1 MIYSFYSL
9 ERVNQL
15 EQQDQPELQSLK
27 DDLYL
32 MLSQREELLLRCKKE
47 FLEFLEISNY
57 YDAAG
62 ILQKLENTQ
71 FLEERAVWSMIE
83 ILNRLFYPN

>member
-83 ILNRLFYPN
+83 ILNRLFYQN

>member
-32 MLSQREELLLRCKKE
+32 ILSQREELLLRCKKE

>member
-32 MLSQREELLLRCKKE
+32 ILSQREELLLRCKKE

-83 ILNRLFYPN
+83 ILNRLFYQN

>member
-9 ERVNQL
+9 ERVNHI

-32 MLSQREELLLRCKKE
+32 ILSQREELLLRCKKE

>member
-9 ERVNQL
+9 EKVNQL

-32 MLSQREELLLRCKKE
+32 LLSQREELLLRCKKE

>member
-1 MIYSFYSL
+1 M
-9 ERVNQL
+9 NQL

-32 MLSQREELLLRCKKE
+32 LLSQREELLLRCKKE

-71 FLEERAVWSMIE
+71 FLEERAVWNSIDF
-83 ILNRLFYPN
+83 LNRLFYLN